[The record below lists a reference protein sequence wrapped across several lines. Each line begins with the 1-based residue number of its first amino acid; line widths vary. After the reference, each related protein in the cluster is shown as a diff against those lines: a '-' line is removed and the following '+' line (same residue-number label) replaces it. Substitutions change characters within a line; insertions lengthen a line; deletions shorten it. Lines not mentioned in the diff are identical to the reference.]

1 MSDQGEYYHSD
12 HDVVLSDPAI
22 AAIIARL
29 RGYPEPSSRGG
40 YPLNHDEWRIG
51 LKDHPD
57 YQYVD
62 EILRRN
68 RTDIAEGG
76 WPVTST
82 LNLAAPGASQGYP
95 GPLKLWH
102 DALLMMED
110 RMLKGYFLG
119 PFDAD
124 RDLPKWL
131 LQGQRPLFHPMF
143 GKYEPKSDGTIKTRL
158 LFNLSD
164 DSNGLSLNDCI
175 PADEKTVAYITILD
189 VCRRIVDCKMKWLWC
204 LDALEAYY
212 RVPIQH
218 RFIAKMGVKICGLLF
233 FFTCLVMGQATAC
246 RLYTEFAD
254 AV

>member
-1 MSDQGEYYHSD
+1 M
-12 HDVVLSDPAI
+12 
-22 AAIIARL
+22 
-29 RGYPEPSSRGG
+29 
-40 YPLNHDEWRIG
+40 
-51 LKDHPD
+51 
-57 YQYVD
+57 
-62 EILRRN
+62 
-68 RTDIAEGG
+68 
-76 WPVTST
+76 TST

-254 AV
+254 AVCWIIANDDKQLFKWRTKTAACGRANQVHCVRLPLCRRGAASPGRSHHG